1 MDTVKVTAWVSW
13 IIQLLNAFVALLS
26 NIPAESTGAVQL
38 VGNGQSKQLILQTV
52 IAVGFGL
59 FQGFL
64 PRLQKKK

>member
-59 FQGFL
+59 LQGFL